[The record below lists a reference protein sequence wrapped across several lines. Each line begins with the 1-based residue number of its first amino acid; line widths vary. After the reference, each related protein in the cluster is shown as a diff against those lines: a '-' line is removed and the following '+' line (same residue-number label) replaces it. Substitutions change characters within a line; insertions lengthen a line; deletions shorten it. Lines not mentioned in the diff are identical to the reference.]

1 MRNGRFAAVPCANTV
16 SVCAISRM
24 RPLPVPVKLATM
36 LSPTAGLAG
45 ENFDVGAKLAQFL
58 DGDGADL
65 HETVRVASAG
75 IDVDQPLQQLERVV
89 PGNAGRDRELAC
101 SAPQWPDRS

>member
-1 MRNGRFAAVPCANTV
+1 
-16 SVCAISRM
+16 M

-45 ENFDVGAKLAQFL
+45 ENFDVGAELAQFL

-65 HETVRVASAG
+65 HETVRVAGAG
-75 IDVDQPLQQLERVV
+75 IDVDQPLQQLERGGLVV
-89 PGNAGRDRELAC
+89 LGAIEDWLVRLRNGRDR
-101 SAPQWPDRS
+101 P